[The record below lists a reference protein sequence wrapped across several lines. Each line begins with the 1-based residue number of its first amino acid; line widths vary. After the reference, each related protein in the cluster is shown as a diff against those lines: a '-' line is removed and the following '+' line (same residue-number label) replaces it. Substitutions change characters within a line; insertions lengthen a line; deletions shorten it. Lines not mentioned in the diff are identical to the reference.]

1 MPTLFDPIQIG
12 NIELD
17 NRIIMAP
24 MTRSRA
30 DDLARRFARP
40 LKELIFHE

>member
-1 MPTLFDPIQIG
+1 MPTLFDSLRVG
-12 NIELD
+12 NMTLD

-30 DDLARRFARP
+30 NDEGIQPPFVA
-40 LKELIFHE
+40 E